1 MILLGKKDSI
11 FHQLSVQYLTLNQII
26 IFCEQSS
33 SQTEALNHFFKPL
46 LKNSDL
52 SDMTKL
58 AEEVSTY
65 ILILEREQLWTDSGF
80 SELLISKRDFDAGI
94 LQLKELGFNFW
105 HELAVRD
112 PTTFLKTC
120 SDLTEYTFK
129 DEIQNILS
137 NLTM

>member
-33 SQTEALNHFFKPL
+33 SQAEALNHFFKPL

-52 SDMTKL
+52 SDMIKL

-105 HELAVRD
+105 HELAVKD
-112 PTTFLKTC
+112 PMKFLKTC
-120 SDLTEYTFK
+120 SDLTECTFK